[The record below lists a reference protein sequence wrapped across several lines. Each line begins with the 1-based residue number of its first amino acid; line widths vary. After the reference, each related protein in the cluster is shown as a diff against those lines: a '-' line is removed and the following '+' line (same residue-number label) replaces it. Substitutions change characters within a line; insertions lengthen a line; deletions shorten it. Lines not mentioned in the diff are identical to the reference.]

1 MDMHFSPDYEVFD
14 FENYTDYN
22 ETTDCD
28 AEAASTRRLSA
39 ILLPAFY
46 GLLLIVGVAGNGL
59 MVAVIW
65 RRRPG
70 ATEAFLLHLAAS
82 DLLLLATLPFDL
94 LEQAFGWVL
103 GGALCILTGVARE
116 ISLFAGSFLLAAI
129 GLDRYLA
136 VVHAVPS
143 LGRRRPRA
151 VHLACLGLWL
161 TALLMALPNAAFLA
175 VGTGNASKS
184 VAREL
189 SLFAGSFLL
198 AAIGGRSAKALPL
211 LMAIGL
217 DRYLAVVHLACL
229 GLWLTALLMALPNAA
244 FLAVGT
250 GNASKNGSPP
260 ECDLFRF
267 GRLAHDWLLA
277 RRLLHHVCF
286 FSCLAAMLF
295 CYSALAVH
303 LSGGRHRR
311 RAGAVRLAFL
321 LTAAFLVCWLP
332 HHLALLLRTLQELGI
347 LPQWGCPQLSRLARA
362 LGATHILGLAHCGLN
377 PALYA
382 FLGGRFRRELLG
394 LLGRIWGV
402 RRASTSATRTSHSTL
417 R

>member
-1 MDMHFSPDYEVFD
+1 MNPGLPFTSSPDGPPSQ
-14 FENYTDYN
+14 NP
-22 ETTDCD
+22 
-28 AEAASTRRLSA
+28 LS
-39 ILLPAFY
+39 
-46 GLLLIVGVAGNGL
+46 L
-59 MVAVIW
+59 MM
-65 RRRPG
+65 
-70 ATEAFLLHLAAS
+70 S
-82 DLLLLATLPFDL
+82 
-94 LEQAFGWVL
+94 QM
-103 GGALCILTGVARE
+103 
-116 ISLFAGSFLLAAI
+116 SK
-129 GLDRYLA
+129 Y
-136 VVHAVPS
+136 AVPS
-143 LGRRRPRA
+143 STPLYHDAIKTIATSDDEMLPDRP
-151 VHLACLGLWL
+151 LLSGL
-161 TALLMALPNAAFLA
+161 
-175 VGTGNASKS
+175 V
-184 VAREL
+184 
-189 SLFAGSFLL
+189 FLL
-198 AAIGGRSAKALPL
+198 KL
-211 LMAIGL
+211 
-217 DRYLAVVHLACL
+217 V
-229 GLWLTALLMALPNAA
+229 LTRD
-244 FLAVGT
+244 
-250 GNASKNGSPP
+250 GSPP